1 LATSFLLVF
10 SSLLEEWRKIMQV
23 ICESI
28 NAQSP
33 GFYKIVSHS
42 PVVVPD
48 FRSKVNNKKKEK
60 QHRYM

>member
-1 LATSFLLVF
+1 
-10 SSLLEEWRKIMQV
+10 MQV

-48 FRSKVNNKKKEK
+48 FRSKVNNSKKKEK